1 MGKIHSLE
9 TFGTV
14 DGPGVRF
21 VVFFQGC
28 PMRCQY
34 CHNPDTW
41 KIEDGE
47 EMTADEIID
56 RFERNRSFYQTGGI
70 TATGGEPML
79 QLDFLT
85 ELFTK
90 AKEKGIHTCLDTSG
104 IMFPKKHTGTDQNSE
119 REISLTGISENMAS
133 DRMEK
138 IEQLMSVT
146 DLVMLDIKHIND
158 EEHQKLTGQSNSN
171 ILAFAR
177 YLDSIGK
184 PVWIRHVVVPGITF
198 DEKELTELGLFLK
211 TLRNVE
217 KLEVLPYHSMGKVKY
232 DNLGMDYVLKDTPQL
247 TKAEAKEASTDFYA
261 KRSTRVHRS
270 VNSLSLCKI
279 SVFRA
284 GCDNCIH
291 ISLPWSLT

>member
-1 MGKIHSLE
+1 MGYIHSLE

-41 KIEDGE
+41 IMKDGSE
-47 EMTADEIID
+47 ITVDEIIA
-56 RFERNRSFYQTGGI
+56 RFERNRAFYKTGGI

-79 QLDFLT
+79 QMDFLL

-104 IMFPKKHTGTDQNSE
+104 IMFPHNTEDSVDKMQNDQANCGNPE
-119 REISLTGISENMAS
+119 LQNAENQLQ
-133 DRMEK
+133 K
-138 IEQLMSVT
+138 INDLMQVT
-146 DLVMLDIKHIND
+146 DLVMLDIKHI
-158 EEHQKLTGQSNSN
+158 ESAEHQKLTGHTNEN

-177 YLDSIGK
+177 YLDSINK
-184 PVWIRHVVVPGITF
+184 PMWIRHVVVPGITL
-198 DEKELTELGLFLK
+198 EEQELKELGRFLH
-211 TLRNVE
+211 TLSHVE

-232 DNLGMDYVLKDTPQL
+232 DNLGMEYPLKDTPQA
-247 TKAEAKEASTDFYA
+247 TKDEAAWA
-261 KRSTRVHRS
+261 
-270 VNSLSLCKI
+270 
-279 SVFRA
+279 RA
-284 GCDNCIH
+284 QIE
-291 ISLPWSLT
+291 SAWKLE

>member
-9 TFGTV
+9 SFGTV

-41 KIEDGE
+41 NIEDGE
-47 EMTADEIID
+47 EMSAEEIIT

-104 IMFPKKHTGTDQNSE
+104 IIFP
-119 REISLTGISENMAS
+119 ENNPETA
-133 DRMEK
+133 K
-138 IEQLMSVT
+138 LKQIEDLMSVT
-146 DLVMLDIKHIND
+146 DLVMLDIKHIKD
-158 EEHQKLTGQSNSN
+158 EEHQKLTGQSNRN

-198 DEKELTELGLFLK
+198 DREELTELGKFLK
-211 TLRNVE
+211 TLHNVE

-232 DNLGMDYVLKDTPQL
+232 DNLGMDYILKDTPQL
-247 TKAEAKEASTDFYA
+247 TKAEAKEAEEII
-261 KRSTRVHRS
+261 RSS
-270 VNSLSLCKI
+270 
-279 SVFRA
+279 
-284 GCDNCIH
+284 GE
-291 ISLPWSLT
+291 

>member
-41 KIEDGE
+41 NIEDGE
-47 EMTADEIID
+47 EMSADEIIT

-104 IMFPKKHTGTDQNSE
+104 IIFP
-119 REISLTGISENMAS
+119 ENNPETA
-133 DRMEK
+133 K
-138 IEQLMSVT
+138 LKQIEDLMSVT
-146 DLVMLDIKHIND
+146 DLVMLDIKHIKD
-158 EEHQKLTGQSNSN
+158 EEHQKLTGQSNRN
-171 ILAFAR
+171 VLAFAR

-198 DEKELTELGLFLK
+198 DEKDLTELGKFLK
-211 TLRNVE
+211 TLHNVE

-232 DNLGMDYVLKDTPQL
+232 DNLGMDYILKDTPQL
-247 TKAEAKEASTDFYA
+247 TKAEAKEAEEIIRKAWNNY
-261 KRSTRVHRS
+261 
-270 VNSLSLCKI
+270 
-279 SVFRA
+279 
-284 GCDNCIH
+284 
-291 ISLPWSLT
+291 